1 MTVEYTIPI
10 RVYYE
15 DTDAVGIVY
24 YGNYLRFME
33 RCRTEWLR
41 HIGFDI
47 RSVTERFGVI
57 FAVHS
62 ANLRFLKPARLSD
75 LLSVSMAIE
84 ECGRASLQIRQEI
97 HCGEER
103 LSRNKIPCVSTG
115 MDAMPARYG
124 AGHGRGWVRL
134 CRWPASS
141 CVSRCSRDDSPRV
154 SAGRF
159 NSQSGK
165 TRYSRRDSFSATT
178 YLIRNSRRN

>member
-1 MTVEYTIPI
+1 MTVEFTIPI

-75 LLSVSMAIE
+75 LLFVSMAIE
-84 ECGRASLQIRQEI
+84 RCGRASLQIRQRI
-97 HCGEER
+97 RCGEEHLFHSVVKLAILDAIHFR
-103 LSRNKIPCVSTG
+103 PRPIPNEILEGINTWKMS
-115 MDAMPARYG
+115 
-124 AGHGRGWVRL
+124 
-134 CRWPASS
+134 
-141 CVSRCSRDDSPRV
+141 
-154 SAGRF
+154 
-159 NSQSGK
+159 
-165 TRYSRRDSFSATT
+165 
-178 YLIRNSRRN
+178 